1 MLIGC
6 RALPPCSSQL
16 PTHGQITNPEKSPNM
31 KYTTTKPQRGG
42 CFASAAGEERPRGLQ
57 TYPRE
62 AGEASELNSQNGSR
76 ALIGRR
82 HSRTFNKERGRKMI
96 NAKKGTLSL
105 VAGGRREEEACVQD
119 NYWAL
124 PSKNKN
130 RKEKRKKTELS
141 SMSRRGLY
149 PPKNVKANVVPNLGF
164 PSPVQLQGGRGC
176 AGRRGSGIADTSIA
190 TRLGSTSACPRLL
203 VFKHTI
209 TLLQTQPF
217 RRVSTRPPPVWA
229 VWKQFGRPRGRT
241 PWSAPKLEG

>member
-42 CFASAAGEERPRGLQ
+42 CFVSAAREERPRGLQ

-96 NAKKGTLSL
+96 NAKKGTLCRWCL
-105 VAGGRREEEACVQD
+105 EEEACVQD

-130 RKEKRKKTELS
+130 RKEKRKKKLS
-141 SMSRRGLY
+141 STSSRGPY
-149 PPKNVKANVVPNLGF
+149 PPRNVKSNVVPNLGF
-164 PSPVQLQGGRGC
+164 PSPVLLQGGRGC
-176 AGRRGSGIADTSIA
+176 AGRRGSGIGDTSIA
-190 TRLGSTSACPRLL
+190 TRLGSTSASP
-203 VFKHTI
+203 
-209 TLLQTQPF
+209 
-217 RRVSTRPPPVWA
+217 S
-229 VWKQFGRPRGRT
+229 
-241 PWSAPKLEG
+241 S

>member
-82 HSRTFNKERGRKMI
+82 HSRT
-96 NAKKGTLSL
+96 
-105 VAGGRREEEACVQD
+105 
-119 NYWAL
+119 
-124 PSKNKN
+124 
-130 RKEKRKKTELS
+130 
-141 SMSRRGLY
+141 
-149 PPKNVKANVVPNLGF
+149 
-164 PSPVQLQGGRGC
+164 
-176 AGRRGSGIADTSIA
+176 SIA